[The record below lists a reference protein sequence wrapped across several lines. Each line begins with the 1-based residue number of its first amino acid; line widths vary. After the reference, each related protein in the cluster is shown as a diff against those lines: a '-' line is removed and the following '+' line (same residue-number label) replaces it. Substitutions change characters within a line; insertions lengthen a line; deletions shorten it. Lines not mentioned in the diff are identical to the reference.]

1 MAELSFTTS
10 CTRCDRLAGFLADV
24 RASHPD
30 YFARPVPSFGPQR
43 PRLLIVGLAPGMHG
57 ANATGRPFTGDYA
70 GVLLYETLHELGF
83 ASRPE
88 SVSATDGLELL
99 DCRITNAVR
108 CLPPQNKPV
117 GAEVKAC
124 NDYLAEEIAQ
134 LRPGSVVL
142 ALGLVAHNAVLT
154 ALQLRKVAHKFGH
167 GSDYPLPGELRLL
180 SSYHCSRYNTNTN
193 RLTPE
198 MFAAVFRVAREH
210 IDNL

>member
-1 MAELSFTTS
+1 MTVLSFSTS

-24 RASHPD
+24 RAAHPD
-30 YFARPVPSFGPQR
+30 YFAKPVPSFGPER
-43 PRLLIVGLAPGMHG
+43 PRLLVVGLAPGMHG

-70 GVLLYETLHELGF
+70 GVLLYETLHAFGF

-88 SVSATDGLELL
+88 SVSATDGLELI

-117 GAEVKAC
+117 GAEVNAC
-124 NDYLAEEIAQ
+124 NDYLAEELTQ
-134 LRPGSVVL
+134 LQPGSVVL
-142 ALGLVAHNAVLT
+142 ALGLVAHNAVLK
-154 ALQLRKVAHKFGH
+154 ALAVRKVDHKFGH
-167 GSDYPLPGELRLL
+167 GSDYAMPRDLRLL

-198 MFAAVFRVAREH
+198 MFADVFRAAREH
-210 IDNL
+210 IDKL